1 MGHLNGP
8 FEWAFWTRHLDGS
21 LDWSKNVQK
30 DVMDHCFVGR
40 LNGPFGFVK
49 LQMTFAPTQQLT
61 VKPLH
66 VSPSVSSASMSSSAP
81 SGMLIKTVIGNP
93 KLNSTGVSITDR
105 SIFRRGGPDT
115 SNSALMMALIENLQI
130 AFNSNSMVPVKR
142 GRTNDSNWAHVVDIE
157 RACRKRMR

>member
-1 MGHLNGP
+1 
-8 FEWAFWTRHLDGS
+8 
-21 LDWSKNVQK
+21 
-30 DVMDHCFVGR
+30 
-40 LNGPFGFVK
+40 
-49 LQMTFAPTQQLT
+49 
-61 VKPLH
+61 
-66 VSPSVSSASMSSSAP
+66 
-81 SGMLIKTVIGNP
+81 MLIKTVIGNP

-130 AFNSNSMVPVKR
+130 AFNSNSTEPVKR